1 MEIKIC
7 WPASLQQGVLATVLL
22 LEQLNMNLKKSAV
35 LDYVNGKF
43 ESAAVIR
50 GVRNFQHIVHVIIKL
65 RYAESN
71 CNVWWY
77 QSCYSNT
84 ASEHR
89 LFNAVLV
96 YTH

>member
-7 WPASLQQGVLATVLL
+7 CPVSLQQGVLAAVLL

-43 ESAAVIR
+43 ESVAVIR
-50 GVRNFQHIVHVIIKL
+50 GAKDFQHIVHVITKL
-65 RYAESN
+65 RYAESS

-77 QSCYSNT
+77 QSCYGNT
-84 ASEHR
+84 VSKQI
-89 LFNAVLV
+89 V
-96 YTH
+96 